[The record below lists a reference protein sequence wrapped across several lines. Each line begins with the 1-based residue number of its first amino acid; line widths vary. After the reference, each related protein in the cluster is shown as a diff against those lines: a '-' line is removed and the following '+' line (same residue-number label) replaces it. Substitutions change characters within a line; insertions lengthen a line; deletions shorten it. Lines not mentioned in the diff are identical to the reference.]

1 MEKFMK
7 KIIITAAALLLPA
20 ATFAHTGHGTS
31 GFSAGIAH
39 PFMGLDHLLAM
50 LAVGLWSARQV
61 GAARWITPVT
71 FVAIMAIGAVVGVS
85 TSLAITEFM
94 IIASVVAFG
103 AMIAF
108 KVRSSAV
115 IAGAVAGTFALFHG
129 LAHGA
134 EMPMMS
140 TLFTYGAGFI
150 LATALLHVM
159 GFGLALL
166 GHNKAA
172 DMSRR
177 IVGAGI
183 AVAGLALAVA

>member
-1 MEKFMK
+1 MK

-20 ATFAHTGHGTS
+20 AAFAHTGHGTS
-31 GFSAGIAH
+31 SFSAGIAH

-61 GAARWITPVT
+61 GVARWSTPVT
-71 FVAIMAIGAVVGVS
+71 FVAMMAVGAIVGVN
-85 TSLAITEFM
+85 TSLAITELM

-108 KVRSSAV
+108 KVSSSAV

-134 EMPMMS
+134 ETVS
-140 TLFTYGAGFI
+140 YTHLTLPTTPY
-150 LATALLHVM
+150 V
-159 GFGLALL
+159 
-166 GHNKAA
+166 
-172 DMSRR
+172 
-177 IVGAGI
+177 
-183 AVAGLALAVA
+183 